1 MIDMRILGQR
11 FWIGRPTGWALLLSV
26 SLLCLHD
33 SKADNQPD
41 PYRLKHYPPKLDLEG
56 SHPESLE
63 EMASPD
69 TKLRAF
75 MYCSH
80 EHQAMVGVVDA
91 HNKIL
96 WQLYT
101 GAKAGFGFFWSADG
115 RHLAFWTDYWY
126 SGVDL
131 YAKHGPNEDRDENY
145 VYVLEAKTGK
155 IVYEMDPDLVI
166 LHLDRIADP
175 RKMRPTLLGGGSI
188 EKIEIV
194 GNKLTIAE
202 RFAPESGP
210 MPWQDPLGHPVE
222 IPDWIRHP
230 LQGSMVIPGLDSSH
244 SR

>member
-1 MIDMRILGQR
+1 MNMLGKPLQIARAVKLIILLGPWLA
-11 FWIGRPTGWALLLSV
+11 FVP
-26 SLLCLHD
+26 CLN
-33 SKADNQPD
+33 ADNEPD

-56 SHPESLE
+56 SHPEGLE
-63 EMASPD
+63 EIASPD
-69 TKLRAF
+69 SKLRAF
-75 MYCSH
+75 TSCSH
-80 EHQAMVGVVDA
+80 EHQAIVGVVDA

-101 GAKAGFGFFWSADG
+101 GTKAGSGFFWSADG

-131 YAKHGPNEDRDENY
+131 YAKHKPNEDRDENY
-145 VYVLEAKTGK
+145 VYVLDARTGK
-155 IVYEMDPDLVI
+155 IVYELDPDIVI
-166 LHLDRIADP
+166 LHLDRIPDP

-230 LQGSMVIPGLDSSH
+230 LKGSIVIPGLDSSH
-244 SR
+244 SH